1 VAEASRTPSIR
12 GRLAEVAALFGS
24 SADFATGMPLDTT
37 FRITGAALRLAAI
50 LQLPESDRKD
60 LYYLCLVRLMG
71 CTVDNSQ
78 FAAAMGDELEASRR
92 MAPVDMAEPLEAVIG
107 MRLSPA
113 SRTARVGG
121 VPGLRPGEGA
131 ACFQARLLI
140 EIDGP
145 SHDDRVEY
153 DRRRTAWLVRGGF
166 RVLRFAAD
174 DVLSRLDDVLETILW
189 ELDDSAGPPSPGPA
203 GYSPDFAGERRDS

>member
-1 VAEASRTPSIR
+1 MTGVELLLWSRLRRQQLEGHRFRRQAPI
-12 GRLAEVAALFGS
+12 GPYKAL
-24 SADFATGMPLDTT
+24 P
-37 FRITGAALRLAAI
+37 R
-50 LQLPESDRKD
+50 E
-60 LYYLCLVRLMG
+60 
-71 CTVDNSQ
+71 
-78 FAAAMGDELEASRR
+78 
-92 MAPVDMAEPLEAVIG
+92 
-107 MRLSPA
+107 
-113 SRTARVGG
+113 RVGG
-121 VPGLRPGEGA
+121 VPGRRPGEGA

-189 ELDDSAGPPSPGPA
+189 ELADSVGPPSPCKDCEVSSMA
-203 GYSPDFAGERRDS
+203 GMTHPPPGSAVGAIGADTSADHAWWPTWNSEVLA

>member
-1 VAEASRTPSIR
+1 MVVSSVSRARRVRRSMTGVELMLWSRLRRQQLEGHRFRRQAPIGPYEA
-12 GRLAEVAALFGS
+12 
-24 SADFATGMPLDTT
+24 
-37 FRITGAALRLAAI
+37 
-50 LQLPESDRKD
+50 LPR
-60 LYYLCLVRLMG
+60 
-71 CTVDNSQ
+71 Q
-78 FAAAMGDELEASRR
+78 
-92 MAPVDMAEPLEAVIG
+92 
-107 MRLSPA
+107 
-113 SRTARVGG
+113 RVGG
-121 VPGLRPGEGA
+121 VPGRRPGEGA

-189 ELDDSAGPPSPGPA
+189 ELADSVGPPPPARPGTPPTSRAPSPGTA
-203 GYSPDFAGERRDS
+203 GYSPDFAGPLPPARPGTP

>member
-1 VAEASRTPSIR
+1 MLWSRLRRQQLEGHRFRRQAPI
-12 GRLAEVAALFGS
+12 GPYI
-24 SADFATGMPLDTT
+24 ADF
-37 FRITGAALRLAAI
+37 
-50 LQLPESDRKD
+50 
-60 LYYLCLVRLMG
+60 
-71 CTVDNSQ
+71 
-78 FAAAMGDELEASRR
+78 
-92 MAPVDMAEPLEAVIG
+92 
-107 MRLSPA
+107 
-113 SRTARVGG
+113 
-121 VPGLRPGEGA
+121 

-189 ELDDSAGPPSPGPA
+189 ELGNSAGPPPPARPGTPPTSR
-203 GYSPDFAGERRDS
+203 GRDETPSLTPGASLSKTPSCPP

>member
-1 VAEASRTPSIR
+1 MVVSSVSRAR
-12 GRLAEVAALFGS
+12 RLRRSMTGVELMLWSRLRRQQLEGHRFRRQAPIGPYI
-24 SADFATGMPLDTT
+24 ADF
-37 FRITGAALRLAAI
+37 
-50 LQLPESDRKD
+50 
-60 LYYLCLVRLMG
+60 
-71 CTVDNSQ
+71 
-78 FAAAMGDELEASRR
+78 
-92 MAPVDMAEPLEAVIG
+92 
-107 MRLSPA
+107 
-113 SRTARVGG
+113 
-121 VPGLRPGEGA
+121 

-189 ELDDSAGPPSPGPA
+189 ELDDSAGPPSPGTA
-203 GYSPDFAGERRDS
+203 GDSPDFAGERRDS

>member
-1 VAEASRTPSIR
+1 MTGVELILWSRLRRQQLEGHRFRRQAPI
-12 GRLAEVAALFGS
+12 GPYI
-24 SADFATGMPLDTT
+24 ADF
-37 FRITGAALRLAAI
+37 
-50 LQLPESDRKD
+50 
-60 LYYLCLVRLMG
+60 
-71 CTVDNSQ
+71 
-78 FAAAMGDELEASRR
+78 
-92 MAPVDMAEPLEAVIG
+92 
-107 MRLSPA
+107 
-113 SRTARVGG
+113 
-121 VPGLRPGEGA
+121 

-189 ELDDSAGPPSPGPA
+189 ELDDSAGPPSPGTA
-203 GYSPDFAGERRDS
+203 GDSPDFAGERLLALPFRANQQLLAATTSANGPLSKTSSCPPLN

>member
-1 VAEASRTPSIR
+1 MTGVELMLWSRLRRQQLEGHRFRRQAPI
-12 GRLAEVAALFGS
+12 GPYI
-24 SADFATGMPLDTT
+24 ADF
-37 FRITGAALRLAAI
+37 
-50 LQLPESDRKD
+50 
-60 LYYLCLVRLMG
+60 
-71 CTVDNSQ
+71 
-78 FAAAMGDELEASRR
+78 
-92 MAPVDMAEPLEAVIG
+92 
-107 MRLSPA
+107 
-113 SRTARVGG
+113 
-121 VPGLRPGEGA
+121 

-189 ELDDSAGPPSPGPA
+189 ELEDSVRPPPPARPGTPPTSR
-203 GYSPDFAGERRDS
+203 GRDETPSLTPGASLIKDALLSTLGTA